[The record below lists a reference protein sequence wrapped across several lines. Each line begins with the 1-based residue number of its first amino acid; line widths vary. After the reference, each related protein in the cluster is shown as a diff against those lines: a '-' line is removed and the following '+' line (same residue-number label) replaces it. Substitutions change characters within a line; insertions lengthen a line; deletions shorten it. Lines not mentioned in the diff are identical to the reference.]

1 MSKLNSREYEIGQ
14 QVFRWYPPKANQKRG
29 QGWTGPYTVVRKL
42 SDITYEIQNETDGKL
57 KIVHVDHL
65 KRVVLSNVTREDSDL
80 NVGDCDDSSSDND
93 DTDVAVFPYH
103 NENEIPS
110 ITYNMTGETETVS
123 PKYSRRGKQIKPPVT
138 FSP

>member
-1 MSKLNSREYEIGQ
+1 M
-14 QVFRWYPPKANQKRG
+14 
-29 QGWTGPYTVVRKL
+29 RKL
-42 SDITYEIQNETDGKL
+42 SDITYEIQNGTDGKL

-65 KRVVLSNVTREDSDL
+65 KRVVLPNVTREDSDL
-80 NVGDCDDSSSDND
+80 NVGDCDESSCDND

-110 ITYNMTGETETVS
+110 PSYNMTGETETVS
-123 PKYSRRGKQIKPPVT
+123 PNYFRRGMQIKPLVK